1 MFCQYVNKSLP
12 EFFFSFSVSFLIKV
26 VYNMKNACICAK
38 GRKGLE
44 NAFSLDAKIEG
55 ERGGSCPN
63 KGSVVKWTR

>member
-1 MFCQYVNKSLP
+1 
-12 EFFFSFSVSFLIKV
+12 
-26 VYNMKNACICAK
+26 MKNACICAK